1 MPTPGFCE
9 YHRDFVPLTSL
20 GEPLGKFL
28 GPSAR
33 WARLLR
39 PKRSAGT
46 LGAIPLIVWLTG
58 FKKAGNFPLFKDW
71 INGDLND
78 GLPAKGAGPNF
89 LLKPRRAGGP
99 GYR

>member
-1 MPTPGFCE
+1 MKIKFYE
-9 YHRDFVPLTSL
+9 YHRDFVPLASL
-20 GEPLGKFL
+20 GEPLEEA
-28 GPSAR
+28 SQ
-33 WARLLR
+33 
-39 PKRSAGT
+39 
-46 LGAIPLIVWLTG
+46 AIPLIVWLTG
-58 FKKAGNFPLFKDW
+58 FKKAGHSPLFKDW